1 MKSQSEFDIGAQVR
15 SWRKARGLL
24 QKELATNANMNVTQL
39 WALEHGRF
47 SPSIKTA
54 ERIANALG
62 ITLMELLS
70 SPDGHGNSPD
80 KADGEKKR
88 LHTPICE
95 IMPVL
100 KSSDGVPGIDTS
112 TQERLIAQI
121 EKAREFESK
130 HSALTP
136 TNLPLS
142 SQVSTSEAGAE
153 QLAYALRAHLDIG
166 SAIVH
171 DTIPLFESYG
181 VRVLDAELPEKPD
194 SISFYDTRN
203 KNFTVFIAE
212 QFKKKPWRRDFLLLT
227 EIGRAFLFT
236 RHDHLP
242 YHETARSRRF
252 AHHFA
257 ATFLQP
263 ESAVRNAVYSL
274 NIKPD
279 EWTYELLLRMKERFG
294 VSAEA
299 FAIRLKEL
307 ALITRRK
314 ADEYIKQIKQHYKS
328 TANAEPMAKKRS
340 PGRVHDLAALSPT
353 MPLDRDVE
361 TALPSTTRFFMVAPS
376 T

>member
-1 MKSQSEFDIGAQVR
+1 MKSQSEFDIGEQVR
-15 SWRKARGLL
+15 TWRKVRGLL
-24 QKELATNANMNVTQL
+24 QKELAAKASMNVTQL
-39 WALEHGRF
+39 WALENGRF
-47 SPSIKTA
+47 SPSIRNT
-54 ERIANALG
+54 ERIANALD
-62 ITLMELLS
+62 ITLLELLS
-70 SPDGHGNSPD
+70 SPGEQYNSPD
-80 KADGEKKR
+80 GAAGEKKR

-100 KSSDGVPGIDTS
+100 KSSDGITDIDTL
-112 TQERLIAQI
+112 TQNRLIAQI
-121 EKAREFESK
+121 ETAREFESK
-130 HSALTP
+130 YSALTP

-181 VRVLDAELPEKPD
+181 VRVLDAKLPEKPG
-194 SISFYDTRN
+194 SISFYDTKN

-212 QFKKKPWRRDFLLLT
+212 QFKQKPWRRDFLLLT

-242 YHETARSRRF
+242 CHETKRSRRF

-263 ESAVRNAVYSL
+263 ESAVRNAVYNL

-294 VSAEA
+294 VSAQF

-314 ADEYIKQIKQHYKS
+314 SDEFINQIKQYYESH
-328 TANAEPMAKKRS
+328 NNNEPMAKERR
-340 PGRVHDLAALSPT
+340 PGKAYDLATLS
-353 MPLDRDVE
+353 L
-361 TALPSTTRFFMVAPS
+361 
-376 T
+376 

>member
-1 MKSQSEFDIGAQVR
+1 MKSQSKFDIGAHVR
-15 SWRKARGLL
+15 TWRKARGLL
-24 QKELATNANMNVTQL
+24 QKELAAKANMNVTQL
-39 WALEHGRF
+39 WALENGRF
-47 SPSIKTA
+47 SPSIKST
-54 ERIANALG
+54 ERIANALD
-62 ITLMELLS
+62 ITLLELLS
-70 SPDGHGNSPD
+70 SPGEQYNSPD
-80 KADGEKKR
+80 GAAGEKKR
-88 LHTPICE
+88 LHAPICE

-100 KSSDGVPGIDTS
+100 KSSDGITDIDKL
-112 TQERLIAQI
+112 TQNRLIAQI
-121 EKAREFESK
+121 ETAREFESK
-130 HSALTP
+130 YSALTP

-181 VRVLDAELPEKPD
+181 VRVLDAKLPEKPG
-194 SISFYDTRN
+194 SISFYDTKN
-203 KNFTVFIAE
+203 KNFTVFVAE

-242 YHETARSRRF
+242 CHETKRSRRF

-314 ADEYIKQIKQHYKS
+314 SGEFINQIKQHYAS
-328 TANAEPMAKKRS
+328 HNYDEPWAKERQ
-340 PGRVHDLAALSPT
+340 PGRAYDLIALSP
-353 MPLDRDVE
+353 RG
-361 TALPSTTRFFMVAPS
+361 ARSGVAAD
-376 T
+376 

>member
-1 MKSQSEFDIGAQVR
+1 MKSQSEFDIGEQVR
-15 SWRKARGLL
+15 TWRKVRGLL
-24 QKELATNANMNVTQL
+24 QKELAAKASMNVTQL
-39 WALEHGRF
+39 WALENGRF
-47 SPSIKTA
+47 SPSIRNT
-54 ERIANALG
+54 ERIANALD
-62 ITLMELLS
+62 ITLLELLS
-70 SPDGHGNSPD
+70 SPGEQYNSPD
-80 KADGEKKR
+80 GAAGEKKR

-100 KSSDGVPGIDTS
+100 KSSDGITDIDTL
-112 TQERLIAQI
+112 TQNRLIAQI
-121 EKAREFESK
+121 ETAREFESK
-130 HSALTP
+130 YSALTP

-166 SAIVH
+166 SAIIH

-181 VRVLDAELPEKPD
+181 VRVLDAKLPEKPG
-194 SISFYDTRN
+194 SISFYDTKN

-227 EIGRAFLFT
+227 EIGRTFLFT

-242 YHETARSRRF
+242 RHETARSRRF

-294 VSAEA
+294 VSAQF

-314 ADEYIKQIKQHYKS
+314 SDEFINQIKQYYESH
-328 TANAEPMAKKRS
+328 NNNEPMAKERQ
-340 PGRVHDLAALSPT
+340 PGRAYDLAALS
-353 MPLDRDVE
+353 
-361 TALPSTTRFFMVAPS
+361 S
-376 T
+376 

>member
-1 MKSQSEFDIGAQVR
+1 MKSQSEFDIGEQVR
-15 SWRKARGLL
+15 TWRKARGLL
-24 QKELATNANMNVTQL
+24 QKELAAKANMNVTQL
-39 WALEHGRF
+39 WALENGRF
-47 SPSIKTA
+47 SPSIRNT
-54 ERIANALG
+54 ERIANALD
-62 ITLMELLS
+62 ITLLKLLS
-70 SPDGHGNSPD
+70 SPEEHINSPD
-80 KADGEKKR
+80 GAGVEKCS
-88 LHTPICE
+88 LHAPISE

-100 KSSDGVPGIDTS
+100 KLSDGLPGIDTR
-112 TQERLIAQI
+112 TQERLIALI

-130 HSALTP
+130 YSALTP

-166 SAIVH
+166 SAIIH

-181 VRVLDAELPEKPD
+181 VRVMDAKLPDRPG

-212 QFKKKPWRRDFLLLT
+212 QFKNKPWHRDFLLLA

-242 YHETARSRRF
+242 RHETARSRRF

-294 VSAEA
+294 VSAH
-299 FAIRLKEL
+299 FFVIRLKEL
-307 ALITRRK
+307 ALISRQIFEQF
-314 ADEYIKQIKQHYKS
+314 DKQIKHHYSS
-328 TANAEPMAKKRS
+328 TNYDEPMANERR
-340 PGRVHDLAALSPT
+340 PGKAYDLAAL
-353 MPLDRDVE
+353 
-361 TALPSTTRFFMVAPS
+361 PS
-376 T
+376 

>member
-1 MKSQSEFDIGAQVR
+1 MKSQYEFDIGAQVR
-15 SWRKARGLL
+15 TWRKVRGLL
-24 QKELATNANMNVTQL
+24 QKELAAKADMNVTQL
-39 WALEHGRF
+39 WALENGRF
-47 SPSIKTA
+47 SPSIRNT
-54 ERIANALG
+54 ERIANALD
-62 ITLMELLS
+62 ITLLELLS
-70 SPDGHGNSPD
+70 SPDEHINSPD
-80 KADGEKKR
+80 GTVGEKNR

-100 KSSDGVPGIDTS
+100 KSSDGIPGIDTR
-112 TQERLIAQI
+112 TQERLIALI

-130 HSALTP
+130 YSALTP

-153 QLAYALRAHLDIG
+153 QLAYELRAHLDIG

-181 VRVLDAELPEKPD
+181 VRVLDAKLPEQPG
-194 SISFYDTRN
+194 SISFYDIKN
-203 KNFTVFIAE
+203 KNLTVFIAE
-212 QFKKKPWRRDFLLLT
+212 QFKKKPWRRDFLFLT
-227 EIGRAFLFT
+227 EIGRSFLFT

-242 YHETARSRRF
+242 RHETKRSRRF

-294 VSAEA
+294 VSALF

-307 ALITRRK
+307 ALITRHK
-314 ADEYIKQIKQHYKS
+314 SDEFIKQIKHHYAS
-328 TANAEPMAKKRS
+328 TNYDEPMAKDRR
-340 PGRVHDLAALSPT
+340 PGRVHDLAALS
-353 MPLDRDVE
+353 L
-361 TALPSTTRFFMVAPS
+361 
-376 T
+376 

>member
-1 MKSQSEFDIGAQVR
+1 MKPQSEFNIGVQMR
-15 SWRKARGLL
+15 TWRKAHGLL
-24 QKELATNANMNVTQL
+24 QKELAAKANMNVTQL
-39 WALEHGRF
+39 WALENDRF
-47 SPSIKTA
+47 SPSIKTT

-62 ITLMELLS
+62 ITLLELLS
-70 SPDGHGNSPD
+70 SPDEHGDSPD
-80 KADGEKKR
+80 KADGEKKH

-95 IMPVL
+95 IMPIL
-100 KSSDGVPGIDTS
+100 KSSDGTPGINTS
-112 TQERLIAQI
+112 TQKRLITQV

-130 HSALTP
+130 YSALTP

-142 SQVSTSEAGAE
+142 SQVSTTEAGAE

-171 DTIPLFESYG
+171 DTIPLLESYG
-181 VRVLDAELPEKPD
+181 VRVLDAKLPDKPG
-194 SISFYDTRN
+194 SISFYDARN
-203 KNFTVFIAE
+203 KNFTFFIAE
-212 QFKKKPWRRDFLLLT
+212 QFKKKPWHRDFLLLT

-242 YHETARSRRF
+242 RHETARSRRF

-294 VSAEA
+294 VSAQF

-314 ADEYIKQIKQHYKS
+314 FDEFDKQIKRHYSS
-328 TANAEPMAKKRS
+328 TNQGEPMAKKRR
-340 PGRVHDLAALSPT
+340 PGKAHDLAALH
-353 MPLDRDVE
+353 V
-361 TALPSTTRFFMVAPS
+361 V
-376 T
+376 

>member
-1 MKSQSEFDIGAQVR
+1 MIYFSHAYERNRILQMKSQSEFDIGEQVR
-15 SWRKARGLL
+15 MWRMARGLL
-24 QKELATNANMNVTQL
+24 QKELAAKANMNVTQL
-39 WALEHGRF
+39 WALENGRF
-47 SPSIKTA
+47 SPSIRNT
-54 ERIANALG
+54 ERIANALD
-62 ITLMELLS
+62 ITLLELFS
-70 SPDGHGNSPD
+70 SPSEHDNSPDGVV
-80 KADGEKKR
+80 GEKNR
-88 LHTPICE
+88 LHAPISE

-100 KSSDGVPGIDTS
+100 KSSDGFPDIDTR
-112 TQERLIAQI
+112 TQERLIALI

-166 SAIVH
+166 SAIIH

-181 VRVLDAELPEKPD
+181 VRVLNAKLPEKPG
-194 SISFYDTRN
+194 SISFYDTKN

-227 EIGRAFLFT
+227 EIGRTFLFT

-242 YHETARSRRF
+242 RHETARSRRF

-263 ESAVRNAVYSL
+263 ESAVRNAVYNL

-294 VSAEA
+294 VSAQF

-314 ADEYIKQIKQHYKS
+314 SDEFINQIKQYYASHNYD
-328 TANAEPMAKKRS
+328 EPMAKERR
-340 PGRVHDLAALSPT
+340 PGKAYDLAAL
-353 MPLDRDVE
+353 
-361 TALPSTTRFFMVAPS
+361 AL
-376 T
+376 

>member
-1 MKSQSEFDIGAQVR
+1 MNTQAEFDIGTQVR
-15 SWRKARGLL
+15 AWRKARGLL
-24 QKELATNANMNVTQL
+24 QKELAAKANMNVTQL
-39 WALEHGRF
+39 WALENGRF
-47 SPSIKTA
+47 SPTIRNA
-54 ERIANALG
+54 ERIANALD
-62 ITLMELLS
+62 ITLLQLLS
-70 SPDGHGNSPD
+70 SPDEQLNPPPGA
-80 KADGEKKR
+80 ADGAKR
-88 LHTPICE
+88 RPRAPVSG
-95 IMPVL
+95 IMPIL
-100 KSSDGVPGIDTS
+100 KSSDNTPGVDAPTRD
-112 TQERLIAQI
+112 RLHSLI
-121 EKAREFESK
+121 EKARGFESAQ
-130 HSALTP
+130 SALTP

-153 QLAYALRAHLDIG
+153 QLAYELRAHLDIG

-181 VRVLDAELPEKPD
+181 MRVLDAKLPEKPG
-194 SISFYDTRN
+194 SISFYDTKN

-242 YHETARSRRF
+242 RHETARSRRF

-274 NIKPD
+274 NVKPD

-294 VSAEA
+294 VSAQF

-307 ALITRRK
+307 VLVTKRKFDEFNRLIK
-314 ADEYIKQIKQHYKS
+314 KHYN
-328 TANAEPMAKKRS
+328 TTNYDEPMAMNRR
-340 PGRVHDLAALSPT
+340 PGRACDLAALT
-353 MPLDRDVE
+353 L
-361 TALPSTTRFFMVAPS
+361 
-376 T
+376 

>member
-1 MKSQSEFDIGAQVR
+1 MKPQAEFNIGAQVR
-15 SWRKARGLL
+15 TWRKARGLL
-24 QKELATNANMNVTQL
+24 QKELAVKANMNVTQL
-39 WALEHGRF
+39 WALENGRF
-47 SPSIKTA
+47 SPSIKTT
-54 ERIANALG
+54 ERIANALD
-62 ITLMELLS
+62 ITLLELFT
-70 SPDGHGNSPD
+70 SPGEQINVPNA
-80 KADGEKKR
+80 ADGEKNR
-88 LHTPICE
+88 MFNPIGE

-100 KSSDGVPGIDTS
+100 KSSDKIPGIDTA
-112 TQERLIAQI
+112 TQERLIKQI
-121 EKAREFESK
+121 EKVREFESK

-181 VRVLDAELPEKPD
+181 VRVLDTKLPDKPG

-212 QFKKKPWRRDFLLLT
+212 QFKDKPWHRDFLLLT

-242 YHETARSRRF
+242 RRETARSRRF

-263 ESAVRNAVYSL
+263 ESAVRNTVYSL

-294 VSAEA
+294 VSAQF

-314 ADEYIKQIKQHYKS
+314 FDEFDKQIKRYYAS
-328 TANAEPMAKKRS
+328 TDNDEPMAKERRT
-340 PGRVHDLAALSPT
+340 GRAYDLATLSP
-353 MPLDRDVE
+353 
-361 TALPSTTRFFMVAPS
+361 
-376 T
+376 

>member
-1 MKSQSEFDIGAQVR
+1 MKSQSEFDIGAHVR
-15 SWRKARGLL
+15 MWRKARGLL
-24 QKELATNANMNVTQL
+24 QKELAAKANMNVTQL
-39 WALEHGRF
+39 WALENGRF
-47 SPSIKTA
+47 SPSIKNT
-54 ERIANALG
+54 ERIANARD
-62 ITLMELLS
+62 ITLLELLS
-70 SPDGHGNSPD
+70 SPDEHDNSPD
-80 KADGEKKR
+80 GTVGEKNR
-88 LHTPICE
+88 LRAPISE

-100 KSSDGVPGIDTS
+100 KSSDGIPGIDTH

-121 EKAREFESK
+121 EKARECESK
-130 HSALTP
+130 YSALTP

-166 SAIVH
+166 SAIIH

-181 VRVLDAELPEKPD
+181 VRVLDVKLPEKPG
-194 SISFYDTRN
+194 SISFYDTKN

-242 YHETARSRRF
+242 RHETARSRRF

-274 NIKPD
+274 NVKPE

-314 ADEYIKQIKQHYKS
+314 ADEYIKQIKQYYTSHNYD
-328 TANAEPMAKKRS
+328 EPWAKERK
-340 PGRVHDLAALSPT
+340 PGRVHDLAALS
-353 MPLDRDVE
+353 L
-361 TALPSTTRFFMVAPS
+361 
-376 T
+376 

>member
-1 MKSQSEFDIGAQVR
+1 MKGILQMKSQFEFDIGAQVR
-15 SWRKARGLL
+15 MWRKVRGLL
-24 QKELATNANMNVTQL
+24 QKELAAKANMNVTQL
-39 WALEHGRF
+39 WALENGRF
-47 SPSIKTA
+47 SPSIKST
-54 ERIANALG
+54 ERIANALD
-62 ITLMELLS
+62 ITLLELLS
-70 SPDGHGNSPD
+70 SPSEHDNSPD
-80 KADGEKKR
+80 GTVDEKNR

-100 KSSDGVPGIDTS
+100 KSSDGIPGIDTR
-112 TQERLIAQI
+112 TQERLIALI

-130 HSALTP
+130 YSALTP

-181 VRVLDAELPEKPD
+181 VRVLDAKLPEKPG
-194 SISFYDTRN
+194 SISFYDTKN

-242 YHETARSRRF
+242 CHETKRSRRF

-294 VSAEA
+294 VSAQF

-314 ADEYIKQIKQHYKS
+314 SDEFINQIKQHYAS
-328 TANAEPMAKKRS
+328 TDHDEPMAKERR
-340 PGRVHDLAALSPT
+340 PGRAYDLAALS
-353 MPLDRDVE
+353 L
-361 TALPSTTRFFMVAPS
+361 
-376 T
+376 